1 MVIDLIEKKM
11 RLGNLFVFYGELLTA
26 KQQDILELYCHND
39 LSLGEISE
47 DLEISRQAVYDTIR
61 RSEKLLESYEEKLG
75 LMDRFHEND
84 KRMKNL
90 VAEIDKLRVIVL
102 NDGKRDELLQEIE
115 EIKTRAA
122 AVAE

>member
-1 MVIDLIEKKM
+1 MVIELIEKKM
-11 RLGNLFVFYGELLTA
+11 RLGNLFVFYGQLLTA

-61 RSEKLLESYEEKLG
+61 RGEKLLESYEEKLG
-75 LMDRFHEND
+75 LMDRFDETE

-90 VAEIDKLRVIVL
+90 VSEIDKLKSIIL
-102 NDGKRDELLQEIE
+102 EDGARELLLQEIE
-115 EIKTRAA
+115 EIKERAA

>member
-75 LMDRFHEND
+75 LMDRFDENE

-90 VAEIDKLRVIVL
+90 VAEIDKLKVIVL
-102 NDGKRDELLQEIE
+102 NDGSRDELLQEIE

>member
-11 RLGNLFVFYGELLTA
+11 RLGNLFVFYGQLLTA

-61 RSEKLLESYEEKLG
+61 RSEKLLESYEDKLG
-75 LMDRFHEND
+75 LMMRFDENE

-90 VAEIDKLRVIVL
+90 VAEIDKLKSIIL
-102 NDGKRDELLQEIE
+102 EDGARELLLQEIE
-115 EIKTRAA
+115 EIKARAA

>member
-1 MVIDLIEKKM
+1 MVINVIEKKM
-11 RLGNLFVFYGELLTA
+11 RLGNLFVFYGELLTE

-75 LMDRFHEND
+75 LMDRFDETE

-90 VAEIDKLRVIVL
+90 VAEIDKLKSIIL
-102 NDGKRDELLQEIE
+102 NDGAREELLLEIE
-115 EIKTRAA
+115 EIKARAA
-122 AVAE
+122 EVAE

>member
-1 MVIDLIEKKM
+1 VIDLIEKKM
-11 RLGNLFVFYGELLTA
+11 RLGDLFVFYGELLTA
-26 KQQDILELYCHND
+26 KQQDILDLYCHND

-75 LMDRFHEND
+75 LMKRFNENE

-90 VAEIDKLRVIVL
+90 VDEIDKLKVIIL
-102 NDGKRDELLQEIE
+102 NDGDRDVLLSEIE
-115 EIKTRAA
+115 EIKARAA
-122 AVAE
+122 AVAQ

>member
-1 MVIDLIEKKM
+1 M
-11 RLGNLFVFYGELLTA
+11 RLGDLFVFYGELLTA
-26 KQQDILELYCHND
+26 KQQDILDLYCHND

-75 LMDRFHEND
+75 LMKRFNENE

-90 VAEIDKLRVIVL
+90 VDEIDKLKVIIL
-102 NDGKRDELLQEIE
+102 NDGDRDVLLSEIE
-115 EIKTRAA
+115 EIKARAA
-122 AVAE
+122 AVAQ

>member
-1 MVIDLIEKKM
+1 MIEKKM

-26 KQQDILELYCHND
+26 KQQDILDLYCHND

-61 RSEKLLESYEEKLG
+61 RSEKLLESYEDKLG
-75 LMDRFHEND
+75 LMERFHENE

-90 VAEIDKLRVIVL
+90 VAEIDKLKVIVL
-102 NDGKRDELLQEIE
+102 NDGNRDELLQEIE
-115 EIKTRAA
+115 EIKSRAA
-122 AVAE
+122 AVTE

>member
-1 MVIDLIEKKM
+1 M

-47 DLEISRQAVYDTIR
+47 DLSISRQAVYDTIR
-61 RSEKLLESYEEKLG
+61 RSEKLLESYEDKLG
-75 LMDRFHEND
+75 LMTRFDETES
-84 KRMKNL
+84 RMEML
-90 VAEIDKLRVIVL
+90 ISEIDKLKSIIL
-102 NDGKRDELLQEIE
+102 DGGAREELLQEIE
-115 EIKTRAA
+115 EIKSRAA

>member
-1 MVIDLIEKKM
+1 MVIILIEKKM

-47 DLEISRQAVYDTIR
+47 DLSISRQAVYDTIR
-61 RSEKLLESYEEKLG
+61 RSEKLLESYEDKLG
-75 LMDRFHEND
+75 LMTRFDETES
-84 KRMKNL
+84 RMKML
-90 VAEIDKLRVIVL
+90 VSEIDKLKSIIL
-102 NDGKRDELLQEIE
+102 DGGAREELLQEIE
-115 EIKTRAA
+115 EIKSRAA

>member
-1 MVIDLIEKKM
+1 M
-11 RLGNLFVFYGELLTA
+11 RLGNLFVFYGQLLTA

-61 RSEKLLESYEEKLG
+61 RGEKLLESYEEKLG
-75 LMDRFHEND
+75 LMDRFDETE

-90 VAEIDKLRVIVL
+90 VSEIDKLKSIIL
-102 NDGKRDELLQEIE
+102 EDGARELLLQEIE
-115 EIKTRAA
+115 EIKERAA

>member
-1 MVIDLIEKKM
+1 MVIILIEKKM
-11 RLGNLFVFYGELLTA
+11 RLGNLFVFYGQLLTA

-61 RSEKLLESYEEKLG
+61 RGEKLLESYEEKLG
-75 LMDRFHEND
+75 LMVRFHESE

-90 VAEIDKLRVIVL
+90 VSEIDKLKSIIL
-102 NDGKRDELLQEIE
+102 EDGAQELLLKEIE
-115 EIKTRAA
+115 EIKERAA